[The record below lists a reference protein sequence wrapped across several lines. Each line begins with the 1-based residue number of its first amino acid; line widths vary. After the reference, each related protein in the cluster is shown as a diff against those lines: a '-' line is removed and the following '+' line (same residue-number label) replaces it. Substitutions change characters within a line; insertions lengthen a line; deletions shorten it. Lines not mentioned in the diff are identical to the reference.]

1 MNTKTNDKFCIYK
14 IYQKDN
20 PDIFYIGSTNNFS
33 SRKSN
38 HKKNCNNKV
47 SKKYKYPLYQYIRA
61 CGGWDNFIIEEYL
74 KFPCNSKG
82 EGLQKEQEI
91 IDLLKPKLNA
101 IRAKVEKKNNLRL

>member
-1 MNTKTNDKFCIYK
+1 MEEYNNFVIYK

-20 PDIFYIGSTNNFS
+20 PEIFYIGSTKNFS

-38 HKKNCNNKV
+38 HKKNCHNKV

-61 CGGWDNFIIEEYL
+61 LGGWD
-74 KFPCNSKG
+74 KFNIDIYENYPCKSKG

-91 IDLLKPKLNA
+91 IDLLKPKLNSMN
-101 IRAKVEKKNNLRL
+101 AKK